1 MKKDAVPDRFEFKS
15 LYPAD
20 QEWIN
25 VGNSAIVDPDG
36 NFIAGPVEKK
46 EEILYAEIES
56 KQLRES
62 HYWFDV
68 AGHYARPD
76 VFQLSVRTDK
86 RSMMQVDGGGIL
98 PPDVGEKAPTRST
111 RKPRATRKRA

>member
-1 MKKDAVPDRFEFKS
+1 S

-25 VGNSAIVDPDG
+25 IGNSAIVNPDG
-36 NFIAGPVEKK
+36 YFIAGPVEKK

-56 KQLRES
+56 KQLQES

-76 VFQLSVRTDK
+76 VFQLSVNTDR
-86 RSMMQVDGGGIL
+86 RSMMQVDGGGTL
-98 PPDVGEKAPTRST
+98 PTDADEKVPTRST
-111 RKPRATRKRA
+111 RKRRPTRKRS